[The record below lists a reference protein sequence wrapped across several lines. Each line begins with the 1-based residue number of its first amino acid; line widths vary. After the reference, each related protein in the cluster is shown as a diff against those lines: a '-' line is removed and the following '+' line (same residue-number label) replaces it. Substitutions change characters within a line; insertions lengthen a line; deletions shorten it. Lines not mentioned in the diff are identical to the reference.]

1 MYNKNSG
8 KWERKT
14 LYYKTDNGEFLE
26 AWTLLN
32 SRNYE
37 LFGKLAGIRS
47 IEEPFVY
54 PRGLPDDLS
63 DEVKKEYG
71 NGEWYFGET
80 WYDYCELNLYADTN
94 KAFENEEV
102 YDADNGT
109 YYVTN
114 KYNVVRPFIDTIDM
128 ILEAYGIYYP
138 KPGEVRIVIWFDN

>member
-1 MYNKNSG
+1 M
-8 KWERKT
+8 
-14 LYYKTDNGEFLE
+14 
-26 AWTLLN
+26 
-32 SRNYE
+32 
-37 LFGKLAGIRS
+37 
-47 IEEPFVY
+47 
-54 PRGLPDDLS
+54 S
-63 DEVKKEYG
+63 DEVKKEYR

-102 YDADNGT
+102 YDVNSGT

-114 KYNVVRPFIDTIDM
+114 KYNVVRPFVDTIDM